1 MAGRLEGKVAVSPV
15 APAASVPAPSRRFV
29 DEGARVV
36 IADLQADAGTA
47 LAAELGDAAR
57 FVRTDV
63 TSEDDVAA
71 AVDHA
76 VAEFG
81 RLDVMFNNAGIVG
94 VIGPHRRD
102 AGRRRGTTRSPSCCA
117 GSSSGRK
124 HAARVMVPQG
134 SGVIISTSST
144 AGILGGLGP
153 HCYTACKHGVI
164 GLTKSVASELA
175 PSGVRVNAI
184 SPGSTVTAM
193 TSAVISGDH
202 TATDDAAAQIAA
214 GSALGIAG
222 FPEDIANAAVYLAS
236 DEARYVTGH
245 TLVVDAGQTT
255 IGGLGRLPPAV
266 VRRAPRSRP
275 PHLTPLGHPIGAW
288 GRRRW
293 SGDPRVPAS
302 VGPPR

>member
-1 MAGRLEGKVAVSPV
+1 MSGRLEGKVAVITGG
-15 APAASVPAPSRRFV
+15 ASGIGAGTTRRFV
-29 DEGARVV
+29 EEGARVV
-36 IADLQADAGTA
+36 IADLQEDAGDA
-47 LAAELGDAAR
+47 LAAELGDA
-57 FVRTDV
+57 VRSVRCDV
-63 TSEDDVAA
+63 TEEVDLAA

-81 RLDVMFNNAGIVG
+81 QLDVMFNNAGIVG
-94 VIGPHRRD
+94 VV
-102 AGRRRGTTRSPSCCA
+102 GRIAETPADGWDRTVAVLLRGVFLGT
-117 GSSSGRK
+117 K

-153 HCYTACKHGVI
+153 HCYTACKHAVI

-175 PSGVRVNAI
+175 SSGVRVNAI

-202 TATDDAAAQIAA
+202 TATDKAAAQIAA
-214 GSALGIAG
+214 GSPLGIAG

-236 DEARYVTGH
+236 EEARYVTGH

-255 IGGLGRLPPAV
+255 MGGQGRFHQQPTAV
-266 VRRAPRSRP
+266 LHEA
-275 PHLTPLGHPIGAW
+275 
-288 GRRRW
+288 GRRT
-293 SGDPRVPAS
+293 
-302 VGPPR
+302 

>member
-1 MAGRLEGKVAVSPV
+1 MSGRLEGKVAVV
-15 APAASVPAPSRRFV
+15 TGGARGIGAGTTQRFV

-36 IADLQADAGTA
+36 IADLQDDAGQA
-47 LAAELGDAAR
+47 LAAELGDSVR
-57 FVRTDV
+57 FVHTDV
-63 TSEDDVAA
+63 TDEDDVAA

-76 VAEFG
+76 VGEFG
-81 RLDVMFNNAGIVG
+81 QLDVMFNNAGIVG
-94 VIGPHRRD
+94 VV
-102 AGRRRGTTRSPSCCA
+102 GRIAETPADGWDHTVAILLRGVFLGT
-117 GSSSGRK
+117 K

-153 HCYTACKHGVI
+153 HCYTACKHAVI
-164 GLTKSVASELA
+164 GLTKSAASELA
-175 PSGVRVNAI
+175 ASGVRVNAI

-202 TATDDAAAQIAA
+202 TATDKAEAQIAA

-255 IGGLGRLPPAV
+255 IAGLARFHQQPTAV
-266 VRRAPRSRP
+266 LHEA
-275 PHLTPLGHPIGAW
+275 
-288 GRRRW
+288 GRRT
-293 SGDPRVPAS
+293 
-302 VGPPR
+302 